1 MAINVNTV
9 YQTVLLIL
17 NKEQRGYMTPVE
29 FNKTGTQA
37 QLEIFETYFDSLN
50 QQIRIP
56 QTDTDYA
63 DRVVNLDEK
72 ISIFKEF
79 GNATSISSSNVFNL
93 PQQFSGSGNIATT
106 TLPAIT
112 TAGTTSNNNNTV
124 NNSVTMV
131 LAAPNN
137 NIQIGMYITAGAGIV
152 GTPRIINR
160 SESGGAGTGFDTFTL
175 SAVQTIGQNAALTYS
190 AFSDSSN
197 SKYEIQTATADQ
209 VANGVVEIFA
219 NGVLISDALYSISG
233 TTITFFSQPTI
244 GQTLIVNVY
253 PKEFYRLGQV
263 LYSPASN
270 SFNQELQRVDRGELY
285 HLLSSKLTAPTT
297 KYPIYIYENNKIT
310 IYPTSINSGVT
321 ASYIRKP
328 LPPIWNFTTG
338 INNQYVFNAS
348 TSFNFELHPAEQ
360 IELILKILLY
370 AGVVIRS
377 PEIVQVAAQ
386 QVAQENI
393 NQQR

>member
-37 QLEIFETYFDSLN
+37 QLEIFETYFESLN

-79 GNATSISSSNVFNL
+79 TNATSISSSNVFNL
-93 PQQFSGSGNIATT
+93 PQQFSGSGPIATT
-106 TLPAIT
+106 TAPAQTAGGT
-112 TAGTTSNNNNTV
+112 TAYV
-124 NNSVTMV
+124 
-131 LAAPNN
+131 
-137 NIQIGMYITAGAGIV
+137 
-152 GTPRIINR
+152 
-160 SESGGAGTGFDTFTL
+160 
-175 SAVQTIGQNAALTYS
+175 
-190 AFSDSSN
+190 
-197 SKYEIQTATADQ
+197 IQTATADQ
-209 VANGVVEIFA
+209 IANGVVEVFA
-219 NGVLISDALYSISG
+219 DGILLSDAAYEITGS
-233 TTITFFSQPTI
+233 TINFFSQPVA
-244 GQTLIVNVY
+244 GQTLIINVY
-253 PKEFYRLGQV
+253 PKEFYRLGD
-263 LYSPASN
+263 LFYTTGAIPT
-270 SFNQELQRVDRGELY
+270 QELERVGQSDLY

-297 KYPIYIYENNKIT
+297 TYPIYTYSNNKIT
-310 IYPTSINSGVT
+310 VYPTTIINGIT
-321 ASYIRKP
+321 TSYIRKP

-338 INNQYVFNAS
+338 GNNQYLFNAS

-360 IELILKILLY
+360 VELILKILLY
-370 AGVVIRS
+370 AGVVVKS
-377 PEIVQVAAQ
+377 PEIVQIAAQ

>member
-29 FNKTGTQA
+29 FNKTGAQA

-63 DRVVNLDEK
+63 DRVANLDEK

-93 PQQFSGSGNIATT
+93 PQQFSGSGPIATT
-106 TLPAIT
+106 TLPAATAGGT
-112 TAGTTSNNNNTV
+112 TAYV
-124 NNSVTMV
+124 
-131 LAAPNN
+131 
-137 NIQIGMYITAGAGIV
+137 
-152 GTPRIINR
+152 
-160 SESGGAGTGFDTFTL
+160 
-175 SAVQTIGQNAALTYS
+175 
-190 AFSDSSN
+190 
-197 SKYEIQTATADQ
+197 IQTATADQ
-209 VANGVVEIFA
+209 VANGVVEVFA
-219 NGVLISDALYSISG
+219 NGILLPETSYEISG
-233 TTITFFSQPTI
+233 TTINFFSQPTA
-244 GQTLIVNVY
+244 GQTLVVNVY
-253 PKEFYRLGQV
+253 PKEFYRLGDLFYTAGV
-263 LYSPASN
+263 LPT
-270 SFNQELQRVDRGELY
+270 QELERVGTKDLY
-285 HLLSSKLTAPTT
+285 HLLSSNLTSPTT
-297 KYPIYIYENNKIT
+297 TYPIYTYKNNKIT
-310 IYPTSINSGVT
+310 VYPNSITSGIT
-321 ASYIRKP
+321 LSYIRKP
-328 LPPIWNFTTG
+328 IAPIWNFTTG
-338 INNQYVFNAS
+338 LNNQYIFNSS

-360 IELILKILLY
+360 TELILKILLY

>member
-106 TLPAIT
+106 TLPA
-112 TAGTTSNNNNTV
+112 A
-124 NNSVTMV
+124 
-131 LAAPNN
+131 
-137 NIQIGMYITAGAGIV
+137 TAGATTQYV
-152 GTPRIINR
+152 
-160 SESGGAGTGFDTFTL
+160 
-175 SAVQTIGQNAALTYS
+175 
-190 AFSDSSN
+190 
-197 SKYEIQTATADQ
+197 IQTATADQ
-209 VANGVVEIFA
+209 IANGVVQIFA
-219 NGVLISDALYSISG
+219 DGVLISDALYSISG
-233 TTITFFSQPTI
+233 TTITFFSQPTV

-253 PKEFYRLGQV
+253 PKEFYRLGD
-263 LYSPASN
+263 LFYTTGAIPT
-270 SFNQELQRVDRGELY
+270 QELERVGQSDLY

-297 KYPIYIYENNKIT
+297 TYPIYTYSNNKIT
-310 IYPTSINSGVT
+310 VYPTTINNGITV
-321 ASYIRKP
+321 SYIRKP

>member
-37 QLEIFETYFDSLN
+37 QLEIFETYFESLN

-72 ISIFKEF
+72 ISIFKDF

-106 TLPAIT
+106 TLPAATAGGT
-112 TAGTTSNNNNTV
+112 TAYV
-124 NNSVTMV
+124 
-131 LAAPNN
+131 
-137 NIQIGMYITAGAGIV
+137 
-152 GTPRIINR
+152 
-160 SESGGAGTGFDTFTL
+160 
-175 SAVQTIGQNAALTYS
+175 
-190 AFSDSSN
+190 
-197 SKYEIQTATADQ
+197 IQTATADQ
-209 VANGVVEIFA
+209 VDNGVVDVFA
-219 NGVLISDALYSISG
+219 DGVLISKAAYSISG
-233 TTITFFSQPTI
+233 TTITFNSQPTV

-253 PKEFYRLGQV
+253 PKEFYRLGDLFHTGGSV
-263 LYSPASN
+263 PT
-270 SFNQELQRVDRGELY
+270 QELERVGRSELY
-285 HLLSSKLTAPTT
+285 HLLSSNLTKPTT
-297 KYPIYIYENNKIT
+297 TYPIYTYQNNKIT
-310 IYPTSINSGVT
+310 VYPTTINSGITV
-321 ASYIRKP
+321 SYIRKP
-328 LPPIWNFTTG
+328 LPAIWNFTTG
-338 INNQYVFNAS
+338 GNNQYIFNAS

-360 IELILKILLY
+360 VELILKILLY
-370 AGVVIRS
+370 AGVVVKS

>member
-29 FNKTGTQA
+29 FNKTGAQA

-93 PQQFSGSGNIATT
+93 PQQFSGSGPIATT
-106 TLPAIT
+106 TLPAVTAGGT
-112 TAGTTSNNNNTV
+112 TAYV
-124 NNSVTMV
+124 
-131 LAAPNN
+131 
-137 NIQIGMYITAGAGIV
+137 
-152 GTPRIINR
+152 
-160 SESGGAGTGFDTFTL
+160 
-175 SAVQTIGQNAALTYS
+175 
-190 AFSDSSN
+190 
-197 SKYEIQTATADQ
+197 IQTATANQ

-219 NGVLISDALYSISG
+219 NGILLSEASYEISG
-233 TTITFFSQPTI
+233 ATINFFSQPTV

-253 PKEFYRLGQV
+253 PKEFYRLGD
-263 LYSPASN
+263 LFYTTGAIPT
-270 SFNQELQRVDRGELY
+270 QELERVGQSDLY

-297 KYPIYIYENNKIT
+297 TYPVYTYSNNKIT
-310 IYPTSINSGVT
+310 VYPTTIVNGIT
-321 ASYIRKP
+321 TSYIRKP

-338 INNQYVFNAS
+338 TNNQYLFNAS
-348 TSFNFELHPAEQ
+348 TSFNFELHSAEQ
-360 IELILKILLY
+360 TELILKILLY
-370 AGVVIRS
+370 AGVVIKS

-386 QVAQENI
+386 QVAQENV

>member
-37 QLEIFETYFDSLN
+37 QLEIFETYFESLN

-72 ISIFKEF
+72 ISIFKDF

-106 TLPAIT
+106 TLPAAT
-112 TAGTTSNNNNTV
+112 TAGTTSNNNNAV

-137 NIQIGMYITAGAGIV
+137 NIQVGMYITAGTGVV
-152 GTPRIINR
+152 GTPRITNR
-160 SESGGAGTGFDTFTL
+160 SESGGAGTGFNTFTL
-175 SAVQTIGQNAALTYS
+175 SAAQTIGQNATLTYS

-219 NGVLISDALYSISG
+219 NGILLSEASYDISG
-233 TTITFFSQPTI
+233 TTINFFSQPTA
-244 GQTLIVNVY
+244 GQTLVVNVY
-253 PKEFYRLGQV
+253 PKEFYRLGDLFHTGGSV
-263 LYSPASN
+263 PT
-270 SFNQELQRVDRGELY
+270 QELERVGRSELY
-285 HLLSSKLTAPTT
+285 HLLSSNLTKPTT
-297 KYPIYIYENNKIT
+297 TYPIYTYQNNKIT
-310 IYPTSINSGVT
+310 VYPTTINSGITV
-321 ASYIRKP
+321 SYIRKP
-328 LPPIWNFTTG
+328 LPAIWNFTTG
-338 INNQYVFNAS
+338 GNNQYIFNAS

-360 IELILKILLY
+360 VELILKILLY
-370 AGVVIRS
+370 AGVVVKS

>member
-29 FNKTGTQA
+29 FNKTGAQA

-93 PQQFSGSGNIATT
+93 PQQFSGSGPIATT
-106 TLPAIT
+106 TLPAVTAGGT
-112 TAGTTSNNNNTV
+112 TAYV
-124 NNSVTMV
+124 
-131 LAAPNN
+131 
-137 NIQIGMYITAGAGIV
+137 
-152 GTPRIINR
+152 
-160 SESGGAGTGFDTFTL
+160 
-175 SAVQTIGQNAALTYS
+175 
-190 AFSDSSN
+190 
-197 SKYEIQTATADQ
+197 IQTATANQ

-219 NGVLISDALYSISG
+219 NGILLSEASYEISG
-233 TTITFFSQPTI
+233 TTINFFSQPTV

-253 PKEFYRLGQV
+253 PKEFYRLGD
-263 LYSPASN
+263 LFYTTGAIPT
-270 SFNQELQRVDRGELY
+270 QELERVGQSDLY

-297 KYPIYIYENNKIT
+297 TYPVYTYSNNKIT
-310 IYPTSINSGVT
+310 VYPTTIVNGIT
-321 ASYIRKP
+321 TSYIRKP

-338 INNQYVFNAS
+338 TNNQYLFNAS
-348 TSFNFELHPAEQ
+348 TSFNFELHSAEQ
-360 IELILKILLY
+360 TELILKILLY
-370 AGVVIRS
+370 AGVVIKS

-386 QVAQENI
+386 QVAQENV